1 MANWDNTIWHDIT
14 KVNNGNEYTSRDS
27 ISSSDL
33 NKIVEN
39 ILYLKE
45 NMGTSGGG
53 GTVQL
58 YPPNATLSGTS
69 LTISNSSSNGNFT
82 DGYKVYVNDSLKQT
96 INSSSSTTVNIGSYV
111 SDSGEYIV
119 KVTCFGEGFL
129 ESDPISLTYE
139 KTRSISWTSGTP
151 PQNSVDDGAGAST
164 SSYAIFSGG
173 RSTYAQDVSYKFT
186 AYNANKQKTD
196 LTATS
201 AFGVVAASV
210 GDNAIFLGGTNG
222 WDMMSAFNKTIINNN
237 LTSVSAVSMPNLD
250 QYSCSA
256 QTDEYAYFM
265 GGIYESNENMAQNN
279 IYRIS
284 SDLTVESLYLLSP
297 ISKGAATQCY
307 YFGGTNKIA
316 IAGGYKAEG
325 ILNDTIQI
333 MRDSEP
339 RPTETFVNITPRY
352 DLSAGRVDEYTF
364 FAGGRTSSS
373 KTDLVEIYNSNFT
386 ETQANLSNARS
397 RIGVAT
403 VNDEYIVFAGGEG
416 QNAVDIWD
424 KNLTKIDSSSYK
436 LVSIPTYSAAATSLG
451 NMAFFVADG
460 TNIFE
465 LT

>member
-1 MANWDNTIWHDIT
+1 MSNWDSTVWHDLT
-14 KVNNGNEYTSRDS
+14 ALNSGNEYTARDS
-27 ISSSDL
+27 VSADDL
-33 NKIVEN
+33 NEVIEN
-39 ILYLKE
+39 ILFLKE
-45 NMGTSGGG
+45 NMGTNGGG

-96 INSSSSTTVNIGSYV
+96 INSSSSTTINISSYV

-129 ESDPISLTYE
+129 ESEPISLTYE

-151 PQNSVDDGAGAST
+151 PTNTVDDGAGAST

-173 RSTYAQDVSYKFT
+173 RSTYNQDVQYNFT
-186 AYNANKQKTD
+186 AFNANKQKTD

-210 GDNAIFLGGTNG
+210 GDYAIFLGGTNG
-222 WDMMSAFNKTIINNN
+222 VDMSSAFDKNIINND
-237 LTSVSAVSMPNLD
+237 LTSISTVSMPNLE

-265 GGIYESNENMAQNN
+265 GGIYESDEEMAQKN

-284 SDLTVESLYLLSP
+284 SDLTVSSLYLLSP

-307 YFGGTNKIA
+307 YRGTNKIA
-316 IAGGYKAEG
+316 IAGGYKGDG

-333 MRDSEP
+333 MADRDP
-339 RPTETFVNITPRY
+339 YPTESFTYLTPRY

-364 FAGGRTSSS
+364 FAGGRTTSL
-373 KTDLVEIYNSNFT
+373 TNLVEIYDGNFT
-386 ETQANLSNARS
+386 ETQASLLKARS
-397 RIGVAT
+397 RMGVAT

-416 QNAVDIWD
+416 QNAIDIWD
-424 KNLTKIDSSSYK
+424 KNLTKIESSSYK
-436 LVSIPTYSAAATSLG
+436 LVSIPTYSVAATSLG